1 MEVNTDAPSGAA
13 APVVTSTPPPTDD
26 GGPLTLRQAT
36 QARVARAQSEAPPQ
50 ADVDQRPPVARAPD
64 GKFASTQELPEVY
77 DAPALQPGV
86 EEAAPAP
93 DPVEELPPVAP
104 PRSWSKEDKEL
115 FNSLPR
121 ETQERVAERERSRES
136 DFLRRQNEAAEHSK
150 AVQAERQAAEQARQ
164 QYEQAIQATAGTLME
179 SMNKDFA
186 DIRSWADVEKMA
198 AEDPFRYS
206 QFDARMKG
214 LQAMQAEQQRAQ
226 YQRQQEAQQHF
237 EQWSAEQDRL
247 FTEAV
252 PEFADEAKAGA
263 ARKEVVSYL
272 TETIGVDAKDL
283 PALWK
288 GASPIFLRDAKVQRI
303 VRDAAKW
310 NAASK
315 KAATAAKA
323 QVPPVQRPGTAPA
336 KGANNATTLASLQQ
350 QLSRETS
357 PMKQARIATEIRALK
372 RA

>member
-36 QARVARAQSEAPPQ
+36 QNRVARAQSEAPPQ
-50 ADVDQRPPVARAPD
+50 ADVDQRPPVARSPTGQFQSTDPDYAAP
-64 GKFASTQELPEVY
+64 EEVRS
-77 DAPALQPGV
+77 
-86 EEAAPAP
+86 EEAATP
-93 DPVEELPPVAP
+93 DPVEELPPVDA

-252 PEFADEAKAGA
+252 PEFADEAKADA

-288 GASPIFLRDAKVQRI
+288 GASPIYLRDAKVQRI